1 MPVRSLITGGAG
13 FIGSHLAEALLKRG
27 EEVYA
32 LDNLSTGSMANID
45 ALKSRPGFHYVLDSV
60 RNAYVVAEMVDRCDV
75 VYHLAAAVGVK
86 LIVEDPVNTIE
97 TNVHG
102 TETVLHH
109 ASKKGKK
116 VLIAS
121 TSEVYGKSEQFP
133 FREDQDVLLG
143 PSSKSRWSYAC
154 SKLVDEFLALA
165 YLRQKKLPVVIVRL
179 FNTVGPRQ
187 TGRYGMVIPTF
198 VRQALR
204 NEPIT
209 VYGDGRQSRSFTYV
223 GDVVWALTRLAH
235 TPEAVGQIFN
245 VGSGQEITMNE
256 LAALIK
262 KMTGSSSPI
271 VHVPYAEAY
280 EQGFED
286 TGRRVPDISRLAA
299 TIGYRP
305 TLDLEGILKKVID
318 HTAAEL
324 SESVRA
330 VSAAAV

>member
-1 MPVRSLITGGAG
+1 MPIRSLITGGAG
-13 FIGSHLAEALLKRG
+13 FIGSHLAEALLQRG
-27 EEVYA
+27 EEVYV

-45 ALKSRPGFHYVLDSV
+45 VLKSRPGFHYVLDSV
-60 RNAYVVAEMVDRCDV
+60 RNDYVVAEMVDRCDV

-121 TSEVYGKSEQFP
+121 TSEVYGKSESFP

-187 TGRYGMVIPTF
+187 TGRYGMVVPTF
-198 VRQALR
+198 VRQALL
-204 NEPIT
+204 NQPIT
-209 VYGDGRQSRSFTYV
+209 VYGDGKQSRSFTYV
-223 GDVVWALTRLAH
+223 GDVVWALMRLAH
-235 TPEAVGQIFN
+235 APEAVGQIFN
-245 VGSGQEITMNE
+245 IGSGQEITIND

-262 KMTGSSSPI
+262 QMTGSHSEI
-271 VHVPYAEAY
+271 VHVPYSEAY
-280 EQGFED
+280 EKGFED
-286 TGRRVPDISRLAA
+286 TGRRVPDISRLAN
-299 TIGYRP
+299 TIGYKP
-305 TLDLEGILKKVID
+305 SLDLHGILEKVIE
-318 HTAAEL
+318 HTAAEI
-324 SESVRA
+324 ENEGRA
-330 VSAAAV
+330 LGVAV